1 MKMKTISVIAFFCSF
16 FLVSQTVSGQKQ
28 DDVIKDVVQ
37 SIKTTNA
44 KKLAGF
50 FNSTIDLELEDI
62 DGSYSKT
69 QAEIIIRDFFKKSPL
84 KSFTLNHQGSSDDGS
99 KYIIGTYKTT
109 GKEYRVYILLKP
121 QNNKL
126 LIHELQFEND

>member
-1 MKMKTISVIAFFCSF
+1 MKMRTISVIALFCSF
-16 FLVSQTVSGQKQ
+16 FLVSQTALGQKQ

-37 SIKTTNA
+37 SIKTTDA

-50 FNSTIDLELEDI
+50 FNSTIDLELGDI

-109 GKEYRVYILLKP
+109 EKEYRVYILLKP

-126 LIHELQFEND
+126 LIHQLQFEND

>member
-1 MKMKTISVIAFFCSF
+1 MEMKTISVIAFFCSF
-16 FLVSQTVSGQKQ
+16 FLVSQTALGQKQ

-37 SIKTTNA
+37 SVKTTNA

-109 GKEYRVYILLKP
+109 GKEYRVYILFKP
-121 QNNKL
+121 QNDKL
-126 LIHELQFEND
+126 LIHQLQFEND